1 MSEERGVVE
10 TQKYETTA
18 IAQGRG
24 KKSEKNIREKIKYDS
39 TERKSGPGGAQK
51 RSMGGPTSRGEC
63 LGI

>member
-39 TERKSGPGGAQK
+39 TERKSGPGAHK
-51 RSMGGPTSRGEC
+51 NAAWVAPHLGGNV
-63 LGI
+63 